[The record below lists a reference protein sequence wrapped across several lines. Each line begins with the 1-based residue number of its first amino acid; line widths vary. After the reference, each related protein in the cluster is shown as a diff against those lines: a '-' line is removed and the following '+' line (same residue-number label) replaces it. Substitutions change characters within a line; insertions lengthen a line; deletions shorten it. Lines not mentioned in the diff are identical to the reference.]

1 MVPNQNARNI
11 YHEQMNNGV
20 DNMNCD
26 SNQADWIDWWTNP
39 SQHADDGGALV
50 VGYVVE
56 DLVDLG
62 GVADLHLDRVRV
74 LQGVELQRRDQ
85 RAGYE
90 LGPVREMT
98 NETKLRN
105 CYEQWTTNLQIIMA
119 HVKICKVPKIIA
131 KYVKYW

>member
-1 MVPNQNARNI
+1 
-11 YHEQMNNGV
+11 MNNGV

-50 VGYVVE
+50 VGDVVE

-90 LGPVREMT
+90 LGPAWQMT
-98 NETKLRN
+98 QNSGTAMNNEQRIYKS
-105 CYEQWTTNLQIIMA
+105 
-119 HVKICKVPKIIA
+119 
-131 KYVKYW
+131 